1 MKNPKWREAYP
12 QGHKVK
18 YGGKFLTT
26 WSGYNLTLEQST
38 GGTISADKLKG
49 YQEQSANLSYTA
61 NQDYYFNG
69 WQSTGA
75 NIQNNQVPF
84 TQDTTARAS
93 FAYTSPLRTI
103 HTNSNTQAAN
113 ANRLG
118 SYKATAGSDYDLGA
132 DYIITDTPSAHGW
145 SAEYLGNIEAIHFK
159 FKPAPITLQGSK
171 YLFGMTTVGEA
182 AECSWYDGTTLH
194 GWTANQNESIGKLY
208 FYTADTPSILPNN
221 TRDGIHGKKLA
232 TMSSNRFPVFS
243 FSNAKTS
250 YVNSTY
256 AENINGTIYAKCDDW
271 TTGENDIKLMMR
283 VSAGASNNHNE
294 DRTCFVSAYYNN
306 NFVGSAWQGL
316 YNILYRKFYAYFGLF
331 SATTSSY
338 SSSTASHGG
347 TITNYYDV
355 YLPAAGSSQFD
366 LANFSDINNAKRW
379 LDSL

>member
-1 MKNPKWREAYP
+1 MKNPKWKCAYP
-12 QGHKVK
+12 GTHKVK
-18 YGGKFLTT
+18 FGGKFLTQ
-26 WSGYNLTLEQST
+26 WDGYHLTLEQST

-84 TQDTTARAS
+84 TADTTARGS

-103 HTNSNTQAAN
+103 HTNSNTQASN
-113 ANRLG
+113 ADRLG
-118 SYKATAGSDYDLGA
+118 SYKATVGSVFNVGSDYIVTG
-132 DYIITDTPSAHGW
+132 TPSAHGW
-145 SAEYLGNIEAIHFK
+145 SAENLGNIEAIHFK
-159 FKPAPITLQGSK
+159 FKPVPITLEGSK
-171 YLFGMTTVGEA
+171 YLFGMTTIGEA
-182 AECSWYDGTTLH
+182 AQCNWYDSTTMH
-194 GWTANQNESIGKLY
+194 KWTLSQSDYGQIY
-208 FYTADTPSILPNN
+208 WYDADTPCIAANN
-221 TRDGIHGKKLA
+221 DRDGISDKKLS
-232 TMSSNRFPVFS
+232 TMSANRFPIFS
-243 FSNAKTS
+243 FSHAKTS

-283 VSAGASNNHNE
+283 VSAGSDYNKNE

-316 YNILYRKFYAYFGLF
+316 YNIMYRKFYAYFGLF

-347 TITNYYDV
+347 TITNYYDL
-355 YLPAAGSSQFD
+355 YLPVAGSSQFD
-366 LANFSDINNAKRW
+366 LANFSNVDNAKRW